1 MLWGKSSFYM
11 PAIASGCWG
20 IQVTA
25 LLNLKSKGRPQHQ
38 SDAISLSLFLSQL
51 HCTPSFTSDGFKSS
65 MLA

>member
-11 PAIASGCWG
+11 PAIAPGCWG
-20 IQVTA
+20 MQVTA
-25 LLNLKSKGRPQHQ
+25 LLNRKSKGRPQHQ
-38 SDAISLSLFLSQL
+38 SDAISLSQL